1 MNAWYHN
8 SLVLQRTY
16 QIIEPKPSIS
26 MADVFLLLPECNMR
40 PLNLAQTVLPSQAAA
55 AIEED
60 GGGVWCCYPAFLSAS
75 EYLPSLLSLVCHLNK
90 VSLRAGR
97 GNYPLAS
104 AALESSC
111 KVMRRCW
118 WALSANCLNMVRSHL
133 PRVTLRSALPLC
145 SDSLIIFNRLGE
157 ASFASVWSVLLW
169 LDILSLR

>member
-1 MNAWYHN
+1 M
-8 SLVLQRTY
+8 LQRPY
-16 QIIEPKPSIS
+16 QIIGPKSSLS
-26 MADVFLLLPECNMR
+26 MADVFLLLPECNLS
-40 PLNLAQTVLPSQAAA
+40 PLNFAQTVLPSQGAA

-90 VSLRAGR
+90 VSLQAGR

-104 AALESSC
+104 PASESFC

-133 PRVTLRSALPLC
+133 PRVTLRSAMPLHA
-145 SDSLIIFNRLGE
+145 DSLIIFNRLGE
-157 ASFASVWSVLLW
+157 ANFFKRLKCAVV
-169 LDILSLR
+169 IRH